1 MNLEPHATELLEV
14 ARASVAHGLRHREQL
29 RVDARDYPAP
39 LREELACFVTL
50 NRLGRLRGC
59 IGTLEA
65 RCPLVEDL
73 AANAYKSAFEDPRFA
88 PLAHDEFADLEIEVS
103 VLSTPEPMNV
113 QSEAELTAAL
123 KPGVDG
129 LVIDDGRHRATF
141 LPKVWEDLQRPEEF
155 LEHLWVKAG
164 LVAHQWPPNLRCH
177 RYRAENFS
185 NPHHLG

>member
-1 MNLEPHATELLEV
+1 MNLEPHASELLDV
-14 ARASVAHGLRHREQL
+14 ARTSVEHGLEHGAQL
-29 RVDARDYPAP
+29 RIDARDYPVP
-39 LREELACFVTL
+39 LREALACFVTL

-65 RCPLVEDL
+65 QRPLIEDL

-88 PLAHDEFADLEIEVS
+88 PLAFEELDDLEIEVS

-113 QSEAELTAAL
+113 QSEAELIAAL
-123 KPGVDG
+123 EPGVDG

-141 LPKVWEDLQRPEEF
+141 LPKVWEDLQRPVEF
-155 LEHLWVKAG
+155 LEHLWAKAG
-164 LVAHQWPPNLRCH
+164 LDAHEWPANLRCQ

-185 NPHHLG
+185 DPRHLG